1 LAFTKLTK
9 AGAFDGAD
17 MDEHVLTTT
26 LGLDESIAL
35 LRVEPLHGT
44 VVHGS
49 LLVDMPI

>member
-1 LAFTKLTK
+1 LTFPQFAE

-26 LGLDESIAL
+26 LGLDESISL

-49 LLVDMPI
+49 LLIDMPM